1 MRSFL
6 SLSPILPRLVLV
18 AVMLSAVPPAG
29 AAENMA
35 NAIFLVAR
43 RGMSDPNFRET
54 VVLVTHPPRG
64 GPFGVIINR
73 PLGQRLSE
81 VFPDQSSLKG
91 RKEVL
96 YFGGPV
102 GRQGLV
108 FLVRSPNPPQGVMM
122 VLRDVFFT
130 SDTELI
136 EGLFQRK
143 EPLRGLRIF
152 AGYSGWAPGQLQ
164 NELKRGGWHVVPAD
178 AESVF
183 DKDPARLWQDLIGHA
198 TTRQTRSDEDGGVS
212 REFEEGASAPSSRRT
227 PAALQR
233 GGPGS
238 ETRDE
243 EAALRATA
251 GTHHSSAASGMQP

>member
-1 MRSFL
+1 MRSFVPL
-6 SLSPILPRLVLV
+6 PSILPRLVLV
-18 AVMLSAVPPAG
+18 TVMFSAASLAG

-64 GPFGVIINR
+64 APFGVIINR
-73 PLGQRLSE
+73 PLGQRLSD
-81 VFPDQSSLKG
+81 VFPDQPSLKG

-108 FLVRSPNPPQGVMM
+108 FLIRSPNPPQGVMM

-136 EGLFQRK
+136 ESLFQRK
-143 EPLRGLRIF
+143 DPLAGLRIF
-152 AGYSGWAPGQLQ
+152 SGYSGWSTGQLQ
-164 NELKRGGWHVVPAD
+164 NEITRGGWHVVPAD

-183 DKDPARLWQDLIGHA
+183 EKDPARLWPELIERA
-198 TTRQTRSDEDGGVS
+198 TTKQTKS
-212 REFEEGASAPSSRRT
+212 EGERRK
-227 PAALQR
+227 AE
-233 GGPGS
+233 G
-238 ETRDE
+238 
-243 EAALRATA
+243 EAFLPPDA
-251 GTHHSSAASGMQP
+251 HHSSAASVMQP

>member
-1 MRSFL
+1 MRFPLRFFL
-6 SLSPILPRLVLV
+6 IFAALAAAAAP
-18 AVMLSAVPPAG
+18 VP
-29 AAENMA
+29 AAESQA
-35 NAIFLVAR
+35 NAIFLVAKR
-43 RGMSDPNFRET
+43 ELSDPNFRET

-73 PLGQRLSE
+73 PLGKRLSE
-81 VFPDQSSLKG
+81 VFPDQPSLKG

-108 FLVRSPNPPQGVMM
+108 FLVRSSSPPEGALM

-136 EGLFQRK
+136 ESLFQRK
-143 EPLRGLRIF
+143 NPLAGFRVF

-164 NELKRGGWHVVPAD
+164 NEITRGGWHVVPAD

-183 DKDPARLWQDLIGHA
+183 EKDPARLWPELIERA
-198 TTRQTRSDEDGGVS
+198 ATRQTSLSG
-212 REFEEGASAPSSRRT
+212 
-227 PAALQR
+227 
-233 GGPGS
+233 
-238 ETRDE
+238 RD
-243 EAALRATA
+243 
-251 GTHHSSAASGMQP
+251 